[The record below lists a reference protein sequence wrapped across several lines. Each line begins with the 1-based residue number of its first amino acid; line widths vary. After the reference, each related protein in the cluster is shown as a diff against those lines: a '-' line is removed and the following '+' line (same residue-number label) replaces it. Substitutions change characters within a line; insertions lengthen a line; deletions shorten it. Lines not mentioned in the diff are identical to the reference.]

1 MHKTS
6 AKIGTGV
13 DEAFLEM
20 TKNLIKKENAM
31 SADQKK
37 KKQKGNQLGKNTPL
51 TEVKTIEGRK
61 KKGGC
66 CK

>member
-1 MHKTS
+1 M
-6 AKIGTGV
+6 

-20 TKNLIKKENAM
+20 TKGLIKKQNSL
-31 SADQKK
+31 SADQRKK
-37 KKQKGNQLGKNTPL
+37 KLKGTGKNAMITDI
-51 TEVKTIEGRK
+51 KQIEGRK

>member
-1 MHKTS
+1 
-6 AKIGTGV
+6 V

-20 TKNLIKKENAM
+20 TKGLIKKQNSL
-31 SADQKK
+31 SADQRKK
-37 KKQKGNQLGKNTPL
+37 KLKGKGSGKDSIITDI
-51 TEVKTIEGRK
+51 KHIEGRK